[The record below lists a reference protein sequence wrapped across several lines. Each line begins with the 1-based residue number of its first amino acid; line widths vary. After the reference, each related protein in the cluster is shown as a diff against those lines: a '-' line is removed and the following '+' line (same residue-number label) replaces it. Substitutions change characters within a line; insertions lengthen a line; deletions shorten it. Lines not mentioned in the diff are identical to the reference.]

1 MRHPNTARI
10 EAGVPTQ
17 QFVRASFKGQRK
29 SQTGPVHSNQALQPV
44 KVLPL
49 ATAVGPS
56 RRVSSEQSK
65 AVSHEND
72 SHIPKVTQW
81 NEGYTTVTQWK
92 EGHTT
97 ATQCKE
103 GHRRLW
109 GITATQW
116 NEGQTKATQCKEG
129 H

>member
-1 MRHPNTARI
+1 MHNGETQSTITTKLTAR
-10 EAGVPTQ
+10 VPTH

-49 ATAVGPS
+49 TTAVGPS
-56 RRVSSEQSK
+56 KGVSSKQSK
-65 AVSHEND
+65 AVSHETD
-72 SHIPKVTQW
+72 SHITKVTQW

-103 GHRRLW
+103 GHKWLW
-109 GITATQW
+109 GITATQ
-116 NEGQTKATQCKEG
+116 
-129 H
+129 